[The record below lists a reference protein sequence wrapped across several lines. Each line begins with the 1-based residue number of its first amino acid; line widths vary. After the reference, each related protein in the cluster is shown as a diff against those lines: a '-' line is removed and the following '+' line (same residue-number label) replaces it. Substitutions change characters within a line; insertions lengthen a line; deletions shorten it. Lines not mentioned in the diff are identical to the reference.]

1 MASKSLKIM
10 VLAGG
15 PDREREVSLM
25 SGSTVT
31 NALAL
36 AGHDVRQRDISPSDL
51 SALDEFAKWGAQLM
65 FPMLHGSW
73 GEGGGLQRIL
83 DERGIAYV
91 GCRADAASLCMDKH
105 KAKLVLVEK
114 NLPTPPF
121 ELIKRGQRRTLAPPL
136 VVKALREGSSIDLS
150 ICRNAEE
157 VRRARSRLHSRHE
170 ELLLEKFIAGKEITV
185 GVLDP
190 CGQAITL
197 PPIHIIP
204 ATEYYD
210 FQAKYTRDDTQ
221 YRFDIAMPK
230 AALDRIKEVSQ
241 ATAAALGCRH
251 MCRVDVIADDEN
263 NPWVLEVNTI
273 PGFTSHSLLPKAAAQ
288 AGIPIHEL
296 VDRLARMALRDGA

>member
-1 MASKSLKIM
+1 M

-15 PDREREVSLM
+15 PDREHEVSLM
-25 SGSTVT
+25 SGATVT

-51 SALDEFAKWGAQLM
+51 SALDEFTKWGAQLV

-91 GCRADAASLCMDKH
+91 GCRADAAALCMDKH
-105 KAKLVLVEK
+105 KAKLVLVER
-114 NLPTPPF
+114 NIPTPAF
-121 ELIKRGQRRTLAPPL
+121 ELSRRGQRRTLAPPL
-136 VVKALREGSSIDLS
+136 VVKALREGSSIDLA

-157 VRRARSRLHSRHE
+157 VRRARSRLHVRHE

-190 CGQAITL
+190 CGQAVTL

-210 FQAKYTRDDTQ
+210 FQAKYHRDDTQ
-221 YRFDIAMPK
+221 YRFDIDMPK
-230 AALDRIKEVSQ
+230 PALERVKQVAQ
-241 ATAAALGCRH
+241 ASAAALGCRH
-251 MCRVDVIADDEN
+251 MCRVDVIADSDN